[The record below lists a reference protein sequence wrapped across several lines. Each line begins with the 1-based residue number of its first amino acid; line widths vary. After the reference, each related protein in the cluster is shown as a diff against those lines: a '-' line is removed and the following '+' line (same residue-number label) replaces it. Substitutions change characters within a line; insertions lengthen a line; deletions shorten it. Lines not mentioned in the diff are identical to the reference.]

1 MSPMN
6 KPKINLTGLPSEK
19 KEKLVENS
27 LNEFKNEFIKRSNQT
42 QPPTNET
49 PMPILYA
56 YKTQKGIVQQKIG
69 TLPDLLE
76 LNLHNIHALSQD
88 APMYKSEIA
97 SALRNFAD
105 KIEEGESC

>member
-6 KPKINLTGLPSEK
+6 KPKINLTGLPPEK

-27 LNEFKNEFIKRSNQT
+27 LNEFKNEFIKRSNQI
-42 QPPTNET
+42 QQSTNET
-49 PMPILYA
+49 PMPIIYA

-97 SALRNFAD
+97 SALRNLAD